1 MVQRK
6 ALTQEACANIGVT
19 GVGSAWGEKGRN
31 EQPSQLPGTHPL
43 FPQMLASAGHGI
55 IPFLLNE

>member
-6 ALTQEACANIGVT
+6 ALTQKACANIGVT
-19 GVGSAWGEKGRN
+19 GVGCAWGGKGGN
-31 EQPSQLPGTHPL
+31 EQPSQFPGTHPL
-43 FPQMLASAGHGI
+43 IPQMLASGGHGI